1 MINCKS
7 IHSNSEKM
15 KRIFLILPVALLL
28 ITSCK
33 YFKKAQPESFDTL
46 VSDTTYVDDVIDSA
60 AYYGD
65 VTGMNEP
72 VIQQPQVA
80 VPAPTRT
87 SAVGGTYYMIVGCF
101 TVQQNADRYAE
112 KLRGMGYNPQIISGN
127 DNFQMVAAKTY
138 GNYRESVS
146 EIEKFRNEVTPN
158 AWVYRQR

>member
-1 MINCKS
+1 
-7 IHSNSEKM
+7 M
-15 KRIFLILPVALLL
+15 KRIFLILPVAMLL

-46 VSDTTYVDDVIDSA
+46 VSDTVVDNVIDSA

-72 VIQQPQVA
+72 IVQQPQVT
-80 VPAPTRT
+80 APESKRT
-87 SAVGGTYYMIVGCF
+87 NAVGGTYYMIVGCF

-127 DNFQMVAAKTY
+127 DNFQMVAAKSY

-146 EIEKFRNEVTPN
+146 EIEKFRNDVTPH
-158 AWVYRQR
+158 AWVYLQR

>member
-1 MINCKS
+1 
-7 IHSNSEKM
+7 M

-46 VSDTTYVDDVIDSA
+46 VSDTVVDVIDSA
-60 AYYGD
+60 AYYSD
-65 VTGMNEP
+65 VAGMNEP
-72 VIQQPQVA
+72 VAQQSQVTSA
-80 VPAPTRT
+80 ASKRT

-112 KLRGMGYNPQIISGN
+112 KLRGMGYNPQIISGK
-127 DNFQMVAAKTY
+127 DNFQMVAAKSY

-146 EIEKFRNEVTPN
+146 EIEKFRNDVTPH
-158 AWVYRQR
+158 AWVYLQR